1 MTTQANKQIVQQFYD
16 SLEDEDY
23 VAAENLCHPDFVFYL
38 QLDQPINGVDG
49 FIASE
54 KKNFDAFPG
63 FSFKIEKMIAEDD
76 LVAAYTVF
84 EGTHTGGPA
93 EGIQPT
99 GKKVRF
105 SLFMLLKI
113 ADGKIIE
120 KRAHFDRVD
129 IRRQL
134 GQSGQGRT

>member
-1 MTTQANKQIVQQFYD
+1 MTTQANKQIVKKFYD
-16 SLEDEDY
+16 ALENEDY
-23 VAAENLCHPDFVFYL
+23 EAAGNLCHKDFVFYL
-38 QLDQPINGVDG
+38 QIDQPIKGVDG
-49 FIASE
+49 FMASE

-84 EGTHTGGPA
+84 KGVHTGGPA
-93 EGIQPT
+93 EGIPPT
-99 GKKVRF
+99 GNKVRF
-105 SLFMLLKI
+105 SLLMLLKI

-134 GQSGQGRT
+134 GS